1 LAKALNPYITF
12 FSGTFVPTGNLPEQF
27 FHLVASWSVFSHL
40 SESSAVLWLNEL
52 ARILIPGGA
61 CVVTTWGSRFLTR
74 LQHDAVQQKA
84 GETIHWYSA
93 VCLAAAGSIEQRMA
107 DFECGKF
114 VWFTSGQST
123 MYGEAFVSEA
133 ALVKL
138 LSQYQLPFSLSLVDK
153 VTLGQDVFVLT
164 RL

>member
-1 LAKALNPYITF
+1 
-12 FSGTFVPTGNLPEQF
+12 
-27 FHLVASWSVFSHL
+27 
-40 SESSAVLWLNEL
+40 
-52 ARILIPGGA
+52 
-61 CVVTTWGSRFLTR
+61 
-74 LQHDAVQQKA
+74 
-84 GETIHWYSA
+84 
-93 VCLAAAGSIEQRMA
+93 
-107 DFECGKF
+107 
-114 VWFTSGQST
+114 